1 MKAYLEWRCRTNWHN
16 KYLKYINEW
25 VSNVTPTQLEY
36 FKIEKQH
43 LIDKGVYYEI

>member
-16 KYLKYINEW
+16 KYRKYINEW

-43 LIDKGVYYEI
+43 LTDKGVYYGT